1 MDEYLDIIELSDYFS
16 TGRKQEIDMLVIGL
30 VESGFGTI
38 EVEGRKF
45 PIRTNDLIVCPPG
58 VVTGG
63 INKSRTCQMISIG
76 LSYSHILGSLS
87 SGRSIWSIM
96 TYAKDNPVYHL
107 NEKEL
112 GITRSYYNILK
123 LKFSTG
129 KDFFYNEIVQTLLS
143 CIIYEVCTV
152 ISRSVAPGE
161 KDNTMSHKD
170 LIFKKFVEMLANGN
184 YRQRKV
190 STYARELCVTPKY
203 LSDVT
208 RSISGKPALELILE
222 NATRGIAMDLEYSTK
237 SIKEIAA
244 EYDFPNV
251 SVFGKFVRSRLG
263 VSPREYR
270 KRGAGK
276 KEKDGR

>member
-16 TGRKQEIDMLVIGL
+16 TDRKQEIDMLVIGL

-63 INKSRTCQMISIG
+63 INKSMTCQMISIG
-76 LSYSHILGSLS
+76 LSYSHIFGSLS
-87 SGRSIWSIM
+87 SGHSIWSIM

-123 LKFSTG
+123 LKFSMDS
-129 KDFFYNEIVQTLLS
+129 DFFYNEIVQTLLS

-263 VSPREYR
+263 VSPRAYR
-270 KRGAGK
+270 NRGAEKTG
-276 KEKDGR
+276 KDGH

>member
-16 TGRKQEIDMLVIGL
+16 TDRKQEIDMLVIGL

-76 LSYSHILGSLS
+76 LSYSHIFGSLS